1 MVILTEKE
9 AKQYRE
15 LESILK
21 KIDIDLDK
29 LVKIVKDFDIIKSS
43 LQAIDLSVSLLN
55 QRVQDLELNKKMTN
69 NPSPKQILSEL
80 MGDEVSKI
88 NEEI

>member
-1 MVILTEKE
+1 MVILTNKE
-9 AKQYRE
+9 AKQYKE

-29 LVKIVKDFDIIKSS
+29 LVKVVKDFDIIKSS

-69 NPSPKQILSEL
+69 NPSPKQILTEL
-80 MGDEVSKI
+80 MGEEVPKI

>member
-9 AKQYRE
+9 AKQFRE

-21 KIDIDLDK
+21 KVDIDLDK
-29 LVKIVKDFDIIKSS
+29 LVKIIKDFDIIKSS
-43 LQAIDLSVSLLN
+43 LQAIDLNVALLN

>member
-1 MVILTEKE
+1 MVILTNKE

-29 LVKIVKDFDIIKSS
+29 LVKVVKDFDIIKSS
-43 LQAIDLSVSLLN
+43 LQAIDLNVSLLN

-69 NPSPKQILSEL
+69 NPSPKQILTEL
-80 MGDEVSKI
+80 MGEEVPKI

>member
-1 MVILTEKE
+1 MVILTEKQ

-21 KIDIDLDK
+21 KVDIDLDK

-43 LQAIDLSVSLLN
+43 LQAIDLNVSLLN

>member
-9 AKQYRE
+9 AKQFRE

-21 KIDIDLDK
+21 KVDIDLDK
-29 LVKIVKDFDIIKSS
+29 LVKIIKDFDIIKGS
-43 LQAIDLSVSLLN
+43 LQAIDLNVSLLN

>member
-21 KIDIDLDK
+21 KVDIDLDK

>member
-1 MVILTEKE
+1 MVILTQKE

-15 LESILK
+15 IDSLMK
-21 KIDIDLDK
+21 KVGIDLDLLSK
-29 LVKIVKDFDIIKSS
+29 LLKDFDIIKGS
-43 LQAIDLSVSLLN
+43 LQTMDLNIANLM
-55 QRVQDLELNKKMTN
+55 QRVQDLEINKKMTV

-80 MGDEVSKI
+80 MGEDVPKI